1 VTDTPQLPYAVSLL
15 PATSLTNH
23 TGAWRTQR
31 PAYVDLVPPCSAAC
45 PAGEDVRTWL
55 RHTEDRDDETA
66 WRVLTSTNPLPAV
79 MGRICYR
86 PCQTACNRA
95 ELDEAVGINS
105 VERYLGDTAIAAGWE
120 LAPAGPPTGRHVV
133 VVGSGPA
140 GLAAAHHLRR
150 LGHAVTVRESQPLP
164 GGMLRYGIPRYRLP
178 REVLD
183 AEIQRLV
190 ATGIKLEC
198 GAPVEDLGA
207 LRCEP
212 GVDAVVLAVGAQL
225 GRRTYLPA
233 GDGATVLDAVHL
245 LHEMEDAD
253 APRLGRRVV
262 VYGGGNTAVDAARTA
277 RRLGATETLILYR
290 RTRDRMPAE
299 VSEVAEA
306 EEEGVHLRWLS
317 TISAVEPGT
326 VTVERMELDDSGFPQ
341 PTGELEQLDAD
352 CVVLALGQESD
363 LALLESVPSV
373 QVNDGLVVADESGAT
388 GEPDVF
394 ACGDAVGGARTATAA
409 VGAGRRSALAADA
422 WLRSVDAPAEPGR
435 VPDATYGRLTTWYYS
450 DAPHAVRPRLEAA
463 RRTTGFEEVVAG
475 LNEETA
481 RYEAQ
486 RCMSCGT
493 CFECDNCYSYCPDD
507 AIVKLGPGL
516 GYAVDLDYC
525 KGCGIC
531 AVECP
536 AGAIEMVTE
545 PD

>member
-1 VTDTPQLPYAVSLL
+1 MTEAPRLPYAVSLL
-15 PATSLTNH
+15 PASSLTNH

-95 ELDEAVGINS
+95 ELDEPVGINA
-105 VERYLGDTAIAAGWE
+105 VERYLGDTAIAAGWA
-120 LAPAGPPTGRHVV
+120 LAPAGPSTGRHVV

-140 GLAAAHHLRR
+140 GLATAHHLRR
-150 LGHAVTVRESQPLP
+150 LGHEVTVRESQPLP

-183 AEIQRLV
+183 AEIDRLV
-190 ATGIKLEC
+190 ATGIRLEC
-198 GAPVEDLGA
+198 GTPVDDVA
-207 LRCEP
+207 AVRAEP

-233 GDGATVLDAVHL
+233 GDGATVLDAVHV
-245 LHEMEDAD
+245 LHDMEDAG
-253 APRLGRRVV
+253 APQLGRRVV

-277 RRLGATETLILYR
+277 RRLGATDTLILYR
-290 RTRDRMPAE
+290 RTRDRMPAAE
-299 VSEVAEA
+299 SEVEEA
-306 EEEGVHLRWLS
+306 EEEGVTLRWLS

-326 VTVERMELDDSGFPQ
+326 ITVERMALDETGFPQ
-341 PTGELEQLDAD
+341 PTGEVEQLDAD

-363 LALLESVPSV
+363 LSLLESVPAVAVS
-373 QVNDGLVVADESGAT
+373 DGIVHADGSGVT
-388 GEPDVF
+388 GEPGVF
-394 ACGDAVGGARTATAA
+394 ACGDVVGGARTATAA
-409 VGAGRRSALAADA
+409 IGAGRRAAFAADA
-422 WLRSVDAPAEPGR
+422 WLRATERPPEP
-435 VPDATYGRLTTWYYS
+435 VPVPEATYDRLTTWYYS
-450 DAPHAVRPRLEAA
+450 DAPHAVRPRLAAA

-475 LNEETA
+475 LDEGTA

-525 KGCGIC
+525 KGCGVC
-531 AVECP
+531 ATECP
-536 AGAIEMVTE
+536 AGAIDMVPE
-545 PD
+545 PG